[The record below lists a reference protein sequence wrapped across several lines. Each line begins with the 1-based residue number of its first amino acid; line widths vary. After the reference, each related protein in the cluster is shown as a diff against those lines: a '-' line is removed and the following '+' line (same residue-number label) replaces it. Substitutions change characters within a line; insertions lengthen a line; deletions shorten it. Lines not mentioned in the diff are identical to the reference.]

1 MLPIDDILP
10 ELKRTLEHT
19 TTALLQAPPGAGK
32 TTRVPLALLDAPW
45 RDGKTILM
53 LEPRRLAARSA
64 ARFMAKQLGEK
75 PGQTVGYRTRLDT
88 KVSSATRIEVV
99 TEGILTRLIQ
109 ADPMLENYAAVL
121 FDEFHE
127 RSLQADLG
135 LALVRESQQA
145 LREDL
150 RVLVM
155 SATLDTAPIAR
166 VLGEVPVLSSEGRA
180 FPVDVVYRPAPAQ
193 ARRDRI
199 ADRVVAAVQEALQDQ
214 TGSVLV
220 FLPGAGEIRRVAQ
233 QLQGTVADNV
243 VIAPLYGNL
252 KSDEQ
257 DRAIAPAQPGQRK
270 VVLATAIAETSLT
283 IEGVRVVI
291 DSGQQRRAVFD
302 ANSGMTRLITGRV
315 SKASAEQRKGRAGRV
330 EPGVC
335 YRLWSESEQFGLA
348 DFNPPEIQEA
358 DLAPLV
364 LELAQWGARSPDQV
378 AWVDAPP
385 QAHWQQAATLLQ
397 WLDLLGPDGAITDHG
412 KSARELGIHP
422 RLAHMV
428 IRGRALGLGSLAA
441 DLAALL
447 SERDLL
453 GPGAG
458 ADLHER
464 VRLLRGE
471 RGQGRVDPARLQSV
485 RQAAKRLLGKTS
497 GSNEPPTETEVGR
510 LLALAYPDR
519 IGRRRSG
526 QTPRYQ
532 LSNGKGATLRDDDAL
547 GRNDWLVAADLDGQS
562 RDATIYLA
570 APVQLADLE
579 LDLADHIQ
587 EREEATWDD
596 KRGTVVARRVRRLG
610 QLVLAEQALPQPEPA
625 LIQQGLLNAVR
636 AKGLASLPWTESAR
650 QWQARV
656 QLLAQAQ
663 SEAWPKVDDAAL
675 LAALD
680 TWLAP
685 FLAGMQRWSELQK
698 LDLRSALMS
707 LLDYP
712 QQQQLAQLAPAR
724 LAIPTGQ
731 EVALDYT
738 ADNGPVLAA
747 KLQALFGWTETPTV
761 AGGRVP
767 VVIHLLSPAQRPLA
781 VTADLASFWRNAYPE
796 VRKDMRG
803 RYPKH
808 PWPED
813 PLTAEAQLGTKKAAK
828 KSTETRPAR

>member
-1 MLPIDDILP
+1 MLPIDEILS
-10 ELKRTLEHT
+10 ELKQTLEGS

-45 RDGKTILM
+45 RNDKTILM

-109 ADPMLENYAAVL
+109 ADPMLEDYAAVL

-155 SATLDTAPIAR
+155 SATLDTGPIAR
-166 VLGEVPVLSSEGRA
+166 VLGEVPVLRSEGRA
-180 FPVDVVYRPAPAQ
+180 FPVEVLYRPAPAQ
-193 ARRDRI
+193 ARRVWM
-199 ADRVVAAVQEALQDQ
+199 ADRVVAVIHEALQEQ

-233 QLQGTVADNV
+233 QLQGAVPDDV
-243 VIAPLYGNL
+243 VVTPLFGNL

-257 DRAIAPAQPGQRK
+257 DRAIAPAVPGQRK

-283 IEGVRVVI
+283 IEGIRVVI

-302 ANSGMTRLITGRV
+302 ANSGMTRLITGRL
-315 SKASAEQRKGRAGRV
+315 SKASAEQRKGRAGRL

-348 DFNPPEIQEA
+348 DFTPPEIQEA

-364 LELAQWGARSPDQV
+364 LELAQWGARSADQV
-378 AWVDAPP
+378 AWIDTPP
-385 QAHWQQAATLLQ
+385 QAHWHQAVALLQ
-397 WLDLLGPDGAITDHG
+397 WLDMLTPDGAITEHG
-412 KSARELGIHP
+412 KAARDLGVHP

-428 IRGRALGLGSLAA
+428 LRGRALGLGALAA

-447 SERDLL
+447 GDRDLMS
-453 GPGAG
+453 PGVG

-464 VRLLRGE
+464 VRLLHGE
-471 RGQGRVDPARLQSV
+471 RGHGGVDPARLQSV
-485 RQAAKRLLGKTS
+485 RQAAKRLAGRDSRAGRSQK
-497 GSNEPPTETEVGR
+497 PPTEAEVGR
-510 LLALAYPDR
+510 LLAQAYPDR
-519 IGRRRSG
+519 VGRRRAG
-526 QTPRYQ
+526 QAPRYQ
-532 LSNGKGATLRDDDAL
+532 LSNGKGASLRDDDAL
-547 GRNDWLVAADLDGQS
+547 ARHDWLVAAELDGQA
-562 RDATIYLA
+562 REAMIYLA
-570 APVQLADLE
+570 APVDLADLE
-579 LDLADHIQ
+579 QDLASHIH
-587 EREEATWDD
+587 EREEAVWDD
-596 KRGTVVARRVRRLG
+596 KRGTVIARRVRKLG
-610 QLVLAEQALPQPEPA
+610 ELVLAEQALKQPDPV

-636 AKGLASLPWTESAR
+636 QKGLASLPWTRSAR

-656 QLLAQAQ
+656 RLLANVRPDD
-663 SEAWPKVDDAAL
+663 WPDVSDEAL
-675 LAALD
+675 LMSLES
-680 TWLAP
+680 WLAP
-685 FLAGMQRWSELQK
+685 FLPGLQRWSDLQG
-698 LDLRSALMS
+698 LNLQQALQS
-707 LLDYP
+707 LLDYD
-712 QQQQLAQLAPAR
+712 QQQQLEALVPKA
-724 LAIPTGQ
+724 LTIPTGQ
-731 EVALDYT
+731 SVALDYT

-747 KLQALFGWTETPTV
+747 KLQALFGWTETPKLI
-761 AGGRVP
+761 GGQVS

-813 PLTAEAQLGTKKAAK
+813 PFTAQAQQGTKK
-828 KSTETRPAR
+828 RPVR